1 LSKYEYNFAAKGSST
16 GTGLYTNIYRG
27 CKTGTAT
34 ISMDGNG
41 DDVTVVATG
50 QHGQVH
56 SVNVLRQI
64 VKVIIEVIRA
74 IFDAV
79 FEETKDPEIMG
90 PMQPGQEKKGQ
101 SFFEKVG
108 NWLVDGFVQTMKVA
122 YNRAGEIGEWFV
134 KVLIAASNSAAD
146 ALFNHSDEVAVALTR
161 LWLAF
166 QYTINE
172 FAKVPLSW
180 AGEELSQITL
190 SNMLGPVGGAIW
202 NFFVDYGER
211 LRTWHEKLFNIGQY
225 IFDGLRRGAF
235 GILGVFINDITGAFN
250 KLAELISEIT
260 TKITDAMGLAGKS
273 GILSF
278 AGEFSDQSA
287 AGKKALQGVTGFG
300 AYLTQKFV
308 KSTGTGSYNP
318 KTGYAGEWMGIS
330 VPMGME
336 KVKDRVNSALGSLG
350 EGFAKH
356 FVGSVTGGGN
366 TGKKS
371 ILQRISDA
379 IIGDSNGLGGGRELI
394 ERVNF
399 NDYLDDLSID
409 TDDFQITPVIDMS
422 EIETGM
428 DDISNMFDSSDYDIG
443 LSTSSDLASSIGTT
457 QYDGEFSTS
466 TTSADLSNLTAEV
479 RNISDKINRL
489 EVRIDSGTLVG
500 AIVDKMNNSLGEKQV
515 LAGRGVLA

>member
-1 LSKYEYNFAAKGSST
+1 MLVKFI
-16 GTGLYTNIYRG
+16 TNMAVMWARAIASVAEVLL
-27 CKTGTAT
+27 TVE
-34 ISMDGNG
+34 SDGN
-41 DDVTVVATG
+41 TFIYNVVNK
-50 QHGQVH
+50 V
-56 SVNVLRQI
+56 
-64 VKVIIEVIRA
+64 VKVIMEVIRA

-79 FEETKDPEIMG
+79 FEETKDPEVMG

-108 NWLVDGFVQTMKVA
+108 NWLVDGFVQAMKVA

-235 GILGVFINDITGAFN
+235 GILGVFVNDITGAFN

-260 TKITDAMGLAGKS
+260 TKITNAMGLAGKS

-278 AGEFSDQSA
+278 AGEFSEQSA

-300 AYLTQKFV
+300 AYITQKFV

-318 KTGYAGEWMGIS
+318 TTGYAGEWMGIS

-379 IIGDSNGLGGGRELI
+379 IMGDSNGLGGGRELI

-399 NDYLDDLSID
+399 NDYLEDLSID